1 MYPSPDPFTTMIRQM
16 CTKDK
21 IVQSLYQ
28 HTISWGD
35 VPSDDD
41 VLELDDWK
49 SYQKI
54 KTRAKEAYQHHV
66 TSQKIYT
73 IPQRSKAK
81 KHCDKIV
88 SRIPYAALKQRTALE
103 SIKKIVEKI
112 VEETVH
118 PPIEYQEIVSPPI
131 EYQEIVSPPIGYQE
145 IVSPPIGYQEI
156 VPTPIEYQEIVS
168 PPIEYQEIVPTPI
181 EYQEIM
187 QNKIVP
193 QPIEYQEIVPNKM
206 ISTEMIAVHFEPIKT
221 NLSLYV
227 LCCILCLSLIIIFY
241 RITYK

>member
-1 MYPSPDPFTTMIRQM
+1 MYPSPDPFTMMIRKM

-66 TSQKIYT
+66 TAQKVYT
-73 IPQRSKAK
+73 IPQRTKMK
-81 KHCDKIV
+81 KCDKV
-88 SRIPYAALKQRTALE
+88 ASRIPYAALKQRSE
-103 SIKKIVEKI
+103 SKIVEKI
-112 VEETVH
+112 AEKIAE
-118 PPIEYQEIVSPPI
+118 
-131 EYQEIVSPPIGYQE
+131 
-145 IVSPPIGYQEI
+145 
-156 VPTPIEYQEIVS
+156 EIVS
-168 PPIEYQEIVPTPI
+168 PPIEYQEIVPNEMVPQPI
-181 EYQEIM
+181 EYQEMSHPVEYQEMSHPVEYQEIVPNEM
-187 QNKIVP
+187 VP
-193 QPIEYQEIVPNKM
+193 QPIEYQEIVPNEM
-206 ISTEMIAVHFEPIKT
+206 ASTEMIVIHSEPIKT
-221 NLSLYV
+221 NSSLYV
-227 LCCILCLSLIIIFY
+227 LCCIFCLSLIIIIY

>member
-131 EYQEIVSPPIGYQE
+131 EYQEIVPTPIEYQE

-156 VPTPIEYQEIVS
+156 VPP
-168 PPIEYQEIVPTPI
+168 PI

>member
-131 EYQEIVSPPIGYQE
+131 
-145 IVSPPIGYQEI
+145 GYQEI
-156 VPTPIEYQEIVS
+156 VPP
-168 PPIEYQEIVPTPI
+168 PI

>member
-1 MYPSPDPFTTMIRQM
+1 MYPSPDPFTTMIRKM

-66 TSQKIYT
+66 TAQKVYT

-81 KHCDKIV
+81 KCDKV
-88 SRIPYAALKQRTALE
+88 ASRIPYAALKQRSE
-103 SIKKIVEKI
+103 SKI
-112 VEETVH
+112 VEEIIQEIVH
-118 PPIEYQEIVSPPI
+118 QPPVEYQEMELVPNQIVS
-131 EYQEIVSPPIGYQE
+131 
-145 IVSPPIGYQEI
+145 
-156 VPTPIEYQEIVS
+156 
-168 PPIEYQEIVPTPI
+168 
-181 EYQEIM
+181 
-187 QNKIVP
+187 
-193 QPIEYQEIVPNKM
+193 QPVEYQEIVPNE
-206 ISTEMIAVHFEPIKT
+206 IVPNEIIEVHPDPIK
-221 NLSLYV
+221 NISSLYV
-227 LCCILCLSLIIIFY
+227 LYCIIFLSLTILFY
-241 RITYK
+241 RITHK

>member
-1 MYPSPDPFTTMIRQM
+1 MYPSPDPFTIMIRQM

-21 IVQSLYQ
+21 IVQLLYQ

-66 TSQKIYT
+66 TTQKVYT

-81 KHCDKIV
+81 KNCDKIA
-88 SRIPYAALKQRTALE
+88 SRIPYAALKQRTVLE
-103 SIKKIVEKI
+103 STKKIIEKI
-112 VEETVH
+112 AE
-118 PPIEYQEIVSPPI
+118 
-131 EYQEIVSPPIGYQE
+131 
-145 IVSPPIGYQEI
+145 EI
-156 VPTPIEYQEIVS
+156 VP

-181 EYQEIM
+181 EYQEI
-187 QNKIVP
+187 VP
-193 QPIEYQEIVPNKM
+193 TPIEYQEIMPPLIEYQEIVPNEM
-206 ISTEMIAVHFEPIKT
+206 ISTEMIPVHFEPIKT

>member
-21 IVQSLYQ
+21 IVQLLYQ

-66 TSQKIYT
+66 ASQKVYT

-81 KHCDKIV
+81 KHCDKIA
-88 SRIPYAALKQRTALE
+88 SRIPYIALKQRLE
-103 SIKKIVEKI
+103 STKEIIQEIVSQPPVEYQEMELVPNEI
-112 VEETVH
+112 VPQPPTEYQEIVPNEIVPQ
-118 PPIEYQEIVSPPI
+118 PPIEYQEIVSNQMAPTEII
-131 EYQEIVSPPIGYQE
+131 EVYP
-145 IVSPPIGYQEI
+145 
-156 VPTPIEYQEIVS
+156 
-168 PPIEYQEIVPTPI
+168 
-181 EYQEIM
+181 
-187 QNKIVP
+187 K
-193 QPIEYQEIVPNKM
+193 
-206 ISTEMIAVHFEPIKT
+206 PIK
-221 NLSLYV
+221 NISSLYV
-227 LCCILCLSLIIIFY
+227 LYCIIFLSLTILFY
-241 RITYK
+241 RITHK